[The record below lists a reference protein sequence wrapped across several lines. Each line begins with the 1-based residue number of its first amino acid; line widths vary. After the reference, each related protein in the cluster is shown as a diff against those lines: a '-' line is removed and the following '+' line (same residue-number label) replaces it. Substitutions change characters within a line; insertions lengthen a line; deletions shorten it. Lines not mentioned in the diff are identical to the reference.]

1 MKTDT
6 SSGDNAT
13 ARPRSQSLPSRVPAI
28 VFATAVGACAIYAA
42 ANGPTLWST
51 AARLRTEQLQQ
62 EDKMFCERFRMPPGS
77 ESFAA
82 CVVHLTEIRTRHGN
96 RLAAEAAGVP

>member
-6 SSGDNAT
+6 SSGDYANA
-13 ARPRSQSLPSRVPAI
+13 RSRSQSLLSRAPAI
-28 VFATAVGACAIYAA
+28 VFATAVGAFAIFAA
-42 ANGPTLWST
+42 ANGPSLWST

-62 EDKMFCERFRMPPGS
+62 ENKMLCERFRMPPGS
-77 ESFAA
+77 EDFAT
-82 CVVHLTEIRTRHGN
+82 CVVYLTEIRTLHGN